1 MVSVR
6 RFPPEL
12 GVGYNYDVD
21 GSLRWTDH
29 KEVTGGSARLTIN
42 SSPGWGADNAFETGS
57 VDHVNRRWQGTQYRK
72 WWSSG
77 PWLPEWT
84 YDWPT
89 SEFNGDGVEQ
99 KAPIQIISNGDAA
112 LRTKALTN
120 PTRAI
125 VNYPVALF
133 ELKDLPHMIHQ
144 AGAILSAGRLAD
156 HKGQFWKNL
165 SPTQRA
171 ASAYIGTQ
179 FGWAPLVQDLKN
191 LFKATTLVEKRKK
204 EWNNLFKG
212 NGLRMRRKLTSDVLA
227 GSFDSTVSG
236 FHPTQT
242 SWVATTEVWGTIR
255 WTPTEAYPFNGPPP
269 DDQIRRQIFGLSTA
283 NVLDNVWQALPW
295 SWLADYFFSLGDSLR
310 AHAGGLELASSVPCI
325 MCHKR
330 TEYFAPPSRHLNYGN
345 QAELVNYTLSGG
357 SAYIDYKSRVVS
369 PLSQPLNA
377 RWPLMGAG
385 TVSILA
391 GLLVNRSK
399 SVVNLRQGRI

>member
-1 MVSVR
+1 
-6 RFPPEL
+6 L
-12 GVGYNYDVD
+12 GTGKHYDVD
-21 GSLRWTDH
+21 GRLIGTDYV
-29 KEVTGGSARLTIN
+29 EIPGGKARLTIN
-42 SSPGWGADNAFETGS
+42 SSPGFGADNAFETGS
-57 VDHVNRRWQGTQYRK
+57 TDHVNRRKQGTYYRK

-77 PWLPEWT
+77 PWLPEWV
-84 YDWPT
+84 DDKPI
-89 SEFNGDGVEQ
+89 SEFVGEGVEQ
-99 KAPIQIISNGDAA
+99 KAPIQVISNGDAA

-144 AGAILSAGRLAD
+144 AGAILSAGRIGD
-156 HKGQFWKNL
+156 KQGQFWKHL

-171 ASAYIGTQ
+171 ASAYVGTQ

-191 LFKATTLVEKRKK
+191 LFTATQLVEKRKK

-212 NGLRMRRKLTSDVLA
+212 NGLRMRRKLTTDTLA
-227 GSFDSTVSG
+227 GSYDSTVSG

-242 SWVATTEVWGTIR
+242 SWTATTEVWGTIR
-255 WTPTEAYPFNGPPP
+255 WTPTAAYPFNGPPP
-269 DDQIRRQIFGLSTA
+269 DDKIRNQILGLSTA

-330 TEYFAPPSRHLNYGN
+330 TEYFAPPSRHLNFGN
-345 QAELVNYTLSGG
+345 QSELVNVSLSGG

-391 GLLVNRSK
+391 GLLVNRAK
-399 SVVNLRQGRI
+399 GTVNLRQGRI